1 MLSKVSKC
9 LSNCPLIIITIMS
22 SSKVLKELTQLKK
35 EYVDQFFQFTE
46 GQKVRYAELLNKR
59 RDIVKNY
66 YKNDLVFK
74 PNSSTKS
81 VKKEEVK

>member
-1 MLSKVSKC
+1 
-9 LSNCPLIIITIMS
+9 MS
-22 SSKVLKELTQLKK
+22 TSKVLKELTELKK

-59 RDIVKNY
+59 REIVSDY

-74 PNSSTKS
+74 PNVSTKV
-81 VKKEEVK
+81 VKKEVK

>member
-1 MLSKVSKC
+1 
-9 LSNCPLIIITIMS
+9 MS

-35 EYVDQFFQFTE
+35 EYVNQFFQFTPA
-46 GQKVRYAELLNKR
+46 QKERYAELLNKR
-59 RDIVKNY
+59 REIVSNY

-74 PNSSTKS
+74 PNVTPKP

>member
-1 MLSKVSKC
+1 
-9 LSNCPLIIITIMS
+9 MS

-35 EYVDQFFQFTE
+35 EYVNQFFQFTE

-59 RDIVKNY
+59 REIVKNY

-74 PNSSTKS
+74 PNSSNKS
-81 VKKEEVK
+81 TVSKEVK

>member
-1 MLSKVSKC
+1 
-9 LSNCPLIIITIMS
+9 MS
-22 SSKVLKELTQLKK
+22 TSKVLKELTQLKK
-35 EYVDQFFQFTE
+35 EYVNQFFQFTE

-59 RDIVKNY
+59 REIVRNY

-81 VKKEEVK
+81 TVSKEVR

>member
-1 MLSKVSKC
+1 MSTPT
-9 LSNCPLIIITIMS
+9 SN
-22 SSKVLKELTQLKK
+22 VLKELTQLKK
-35 EYVDQFFQFTE
+35 EYVNQFFQFTSV
-46 GQKVRYAELLNKR
+46 QKERYAELLNKR
-59 RDIVKNY
+59 REIVSNY

>member
-1 MLSKVSKC
+1 
-9 LSNCPLIIITIMS
+9 MS
-22 SSKVLKELTQLKK
+22 TSKVLKELTQLKK
-35 EYVDQFFQFTE
+35 EYVNQFFQFTE

-59 RDIVKNY
+59 REIVKNY

-81 VKKEEVK
+81 TVSKEVK

>member
-1 MLSKVSKC
+1 
-9 LSNCPLIIITIMS
+9 MS
-22 SSKVLKELTQLKK
+22 TSKVLKELTELKK
-35 EYVDQFFQFTE
+35 EYVNQFFQFTE

-59 RDIVKNY
+59 REIVKNY

-81 VKKEEVK
+81 TVSKEVK

>member
-1 MLSKVSKC
+1 
-9 LSNCPLIIITIMS
+9 MS
-22 SSKVLKELTQLKK
+22 SSKVLKELTELKK
-35 EYVDQFFQFTE
+35 EYVNQYFQFTE

-59 RDIVKNY
+59 REIVRNY

-81 VKKEEVK
+81 TVSKEVK